1 MWLCLD
7 SIKAHTSL
15 HRSLSRRPHS
25 STSAAAVTDGVSPHV
40 CRSGLVFICVAA
52 EPRRE
57 ASPVSAPSR
66 NVYVYRSSSAC
77 VRLQLQ
83 RPRFLWAEQEFKSP
97 ICQKLRVGRPTIE
110 SLALGAALS
119 VDSCSRYVVMY
130 IYDNPNVLK
139 AYLASAEPDKAS
151 APRHS

>member
-1 MWLCLD
+1 M
-7 SIKAHTSL
+7 
-15 HRSLSRRPHS
+15 
-25 STSAAAVTDGVSPHV
+25 
-40 CRSGLVFICVAA
+40 
-52 EPRRE
+52 
-57 ASPVSAPSR
+57 
-66 NVYVYRSSSAC
+66 
-77 VRLQLQ
+77 
-83 RPRFLWAEQEFKSP
+83 
-97 ICQKLRVGRPTIE
+97 GRPTIE

>member
-1 MWLCLD
+1 MCASCSYSDPD
-7 SIKAHTSL
+7 SFG
-15 HRSLSRRPHS
+15 LSRNS
-25 STSAAAVTDGVSPHV
+25 KV
-40 CRSGLVFICVAA
+40 RSVETAGG
-52 EPRRE
+52 
-57 ASPVSAPSR
+57 
-66 NVYVYRSSSAC
+66 
-77 VRLQLQ
+77 
-83 RPRFLWAEQEFKSP
+83 KT
-97 ICQKLRVGRPTIE
+97 TIE